1 MMKRQKK
8 EGTQMIES
16 LREYV
21 NYIERDWGV
30 EKREKTINIF
40 QEGKREREEKRC
52 SNLSCVVFNRPFFG

>member
-1 MMKRQKK
+1 
-8 EGTQMIES
+8 MIES

-40 QEGKREREEKRC
+40 REREREREEKRRAKEDQRC
-52 SNLSCVVFNRPFFG
+52 KQM